1 MPIPNIKPQLVNGSC
16 HHSRTSM
23 ISVLLDNTQSNSDW
37 LFNTPLKL
45 IRADWLVLIKRE
57 GNVPKQA
64 LCYLFSMLTIWV
76 SQISFVLCP
85 EPFRHVSWVLSS
97 FSNTCIV
104 SQLMSVSV
112 TKEVLAV
119 TKIKKAVL
127 FSGCCALTVN
137 NSHNSFI
144 DIHSSN
150 YTITCHHHLTPSVP
164 QILSLSCDTQTHVL
178 HTELVA

>member
-1 MPIPNIKPQLVNGSC
+1 
-16 HHSRTSM
+16 M
-23 ISVLLDNTQSNSDW
+23 ISVLLDYTQSNSDW
-37 LFNTPLKL
+37 LFNLS
-45 IRADWLVLIKRE
+45 WLTGTLIKRE
-57 GNVPKQA
+57 GNVLTQA
-64 LCYLFSMLTIWV
+64 LCYLFSMLTTWV

-112 TKEVLAV
+112 TKEFLAV

-127 FSGCCALTVN
+127 FSGCCALTDN
-137 NSHNSFI
+137 NNHNSFI
-144 DIHSSN
+144 DMHSSN
-150 YTITCHHHLTPSVP
+150 CTKTFHQHLTPSVS
-164 QILSLSCDTQTHVL
+164 QILSLSCDTQTPVL